1 MTNEQY
7 YDLIVP
13 YQDALNLFKARLD
26 VLNHS
31 MYGSAS
37 HPIHNIQSR
46 IKQKQSIEEK
56 LERMELSASFTNA
69 KENLQDI
76 AGARVICYFERDV
89 ELLAEQLKKTERSHI
104 DQRKRL
110 HCQSETER
118 LPELSHGSGH
128 SGLHH

>member
-13 YQDALNLFKARLD
+13 YQDALNLLKARLD

-76 AGARVICYFERDV
+76 AGARVICILREMWNC
-89 ELLAEQLKKTERSHI
+89 LPSSLKSKMISY
-104 DQRKRL
+104 
-110 HCQSETER
+110 
-118 LPELSHGSGH
+118 
-128 SGLHH
+128 

>member
-13 YQDALNLFKARLD
+13 YQDALNLLKARLD

-56 LERMELSASFTNA
+56 LERMNSAPV
-69 KENLQDI
+69 LQMPRRTFRI
-76 AGARVICYFERDV
+76 LQVPG
-89 ELLAEQLKKTERSHI
+89 
-104 DQRKRL
+104 
-110 HCQSETER
+110 
-118 LPELSHGSGH
+118 
-128 SGLHH
+128 